1 MRVLVAGASGYV
13 GSRLVPE
20 LLARGHE
27 VVATHTRDQR
37 PAFPWAAGVPEVTW
51 RRADALDVRQLV
63 RALRECDAAVYL
75 VHGLKEMDF
84 ATTDREAAENMR
96 DAVDHLGVPRLVYLS
111 GIIPRV
117 HPDDLSEH
125 LSSRLEVEEILATS
139 HAATLALRAAV
150 VVGSGSTSFEVIR
163 QLSERMPLVTPV
175 PGTMRSTRVQPVAVA
190 DAVYY
195 LAEAVEHPEVTGHLD
210 VGGPEVLGY
219 PQLLARYARVSGL
232 RRVQVPVPSLPPD
245 LVGWLAGRLTDVD
258 TDTVQSLMASLRDD
272 MVARTAVGP
281 RLGDPHHALVP
292 LDEALA
298 RALVPYAAE
307 TDGAGAG
314 ADPAAP
320 SAGDPEWTWRG
331 RGIGPR

>member
-20 LLARGHE
+20 LLRRGHE
-27 VVATHTRDQR
+27 VVATHTRKQR
-37 PAFPWAAGVPEVTW
+37 PAFPWAIGVPEVTW
-51 RRADALDVRQLV
+51 RHVDALDMGELL
-63 RALRECDAAVYL
+63 RALDGCDAVVYL

-84 ATTDREAAENMR
+84 AATDREAAENMR

-111 GIIPRV
+111 GIIPTV
-117 HPDDLSEH
+117 HPGDLSEH

-139 HAATLALRAAV
+139 RAATLSLRAAV

-163 QLSERMPLVTPV
+163 RLTERMPLVTAV
-175 PGTMRSTRVQPVAVA
+175 PGGMRTTRVQPVAIA

-195 LAEAVEHPEVTGHLD
+195 LAEAVENPDVTGHLD
-210 VGGPEVLGY
+210 IGGPEVLSY
-219 PQLLARYARVSGL
+219 PQLLNRYARVAGI
-232 RRVQVPVPSLPPD
+232 RRVQVPVPSLPSD
-245 LVGWLAGRLTDVD
+245 LLGWVAGHITDVD

-272 MVARTAVGP
+272 MVVRTTAGP

-292 LDEALA
+292 LDEAIA
-298 RALVPYAAE
+298 RSLVPYAAE
-307 TDGAGAG
+307 TDGARPG

-320 SAGDPEWTWRG
+320 SAGDPG
-331 RGIGPR
+331 